1 MFLIQSQTFTC
12 FVFLDLVSAL
22 QNRGLRCALF
32 RNRML
37 FLTISISF
45 VCQLGLIYVP
55 PLQHIFQ
62 TEALSARD
70 LLTLLSLA
78 ATSMGAHEGRRWWER
93 KINERE
99 IFEQT
104 IGHLA

>member
-1 MFLIQSQTFTC
+1 M
-12 FVFLDLVSAL
+12 
-22 QNRGLRCALF
+22 F

-45 VCQLGLIYVP
+45 LCQLALIYAA

-70 LLTLLSLA
+70 LFMLLGLA
-78 ATSMGAHEGRRWWER
+78 ATSMGLHEGRRWWER
-93 KINERE
+93 KVNERE
-99 IFEQT
+99 IYEQT
-104 IGHLA
+104 VGQIV

>member
-1 MFLIQSQTFTC
+1 ML
-12 FVFLDLVSAL
+12 
-22 QNRGLRCALF
+22 

-45 VCQLGLIYVP
+45 ICQLGLIYVP

-62 TEALSARD
+62 TEALNARD
-70 LLTLLSLA
+70 LLMLLGLA
-78 ATSMGAHEGRRWWER
+78 ATSMVLHEGRRWWER

-104 IGHLA
+104 VGQMA

>member
-1 MFLIQSQTFTC
+1 M
-12 FVFLDLVSAL
+12 
-22 QNRGLRCALF
+22 F

-37 FLTISISF
+37 FVTISISF
-45 VCQLGLIYVP
+45 ICQLGLIYVP

-70 LLTLLSLA
+70 LFMLLGLA
-78 ATSMGAHEGRRWWER
+78 ATSMGLHEGRRWWER
-93 KINERE
+93 KLNEKE

-104 IGHLA
+104 VGQMA